1 MLTQFEFFILNSIQS
16 IRFELLDRL
25 MVAITALGNGGAI
38 WIAMGIAMLFFKKSR
53 KTGIAV
59 LIGLLLGLI
68 LGNLTIK
75 NLVARPRPCSVNTDI
90 SLLIPFPSEYSF
102 PSGHTLS
109 SFVSAVGIYL
119 WNKKLGSWAIAL
131 ASLIAFSRLYLY
143 VHFPTDILGGIVL
156 GTALAHLSSW
166 ITKKIATKRL

>member
-1 MLTQFEFFILNSIQS
+1 MFTQIEFFILDAIQA
-16 IRFELLDRL
+16 IRFGLLDRL
-25 MVAITALGNGGAI
+25 MVAVTTLGNGGAI
-38 WIAMGIAMLFFKKSR
+38 WIAVGITMLFSKKYR

-75 NLVARPRPCSVNTDI
+75 NLVARPRPCSINTDI
-90 SLLIPFPSEYSF
+90 NLLIPFPSEYSF

-119 WNKKLGSWAIAL
+119 GNKKLGVWAIAL

-143 VHFPTDILGGIVL
+143 VHFPTDILGGVVL
-156 GTALAHLSSW
+156 GIALAHLSLL
-166 ITKKIATKRL
+166 ITKKTPINRL